1 MFCLNVSQRN
11 RLRTAINAC
20 VNREIIVQV
29 VNGYLF
35 FIAIGALVGFWL
47 GSIYYGI
54 VVGFLLHSLF
64 LILGNDRI
72 EQIASERTEYGV
84 SNFLQQVRK
93 APKLIQDEYIKKIA
107 TLSDNQMIRW
117 ASQGFCVEISGTDIL
132 KSINEP

>member
-1 MFCLNVSQRN
+1 MFCLNIAQRN

-29 VNGYLF
+29 VTGYLF
-35 FIAIGALVGFWL
+35 FIGVGALIGFWL

-64 LILGNDRI
+64 LIVGNDRI
-72 EQIASERTEYGV
+72 EQIVSERTEHGV

-93 APKLIQDEYIKKIA
+93 APKLIQDEYLKKIA
-107 TLSDNQMIRW
+107 NLSDNQMIRW
-117 ASQGFCVEISGTDIL
+117 ASQGFCVEISSTDIL